1 MGEHLSA
8 RDYRPHYHRRQSR
21 RMLTALALTGAC
33 AAAAL
38 LLFLQPWVSCD
49 YEDTS
54 VGCASTPLVAGL
66 LMAAVAGTG
75 AGLLITLGLALSRD
89 AEDAPMDIKRLWQG

>member
-1 MGEHLSA
+1 
-8 RDYRPHYHRRQSR
+8 
-21 RMLTALALTGAC
+21 MLTALVFTGAC
-33 AAAAL
+33 AAATL

-54 VGCASTPLVAGL
+54 VGCASIPLVAGL

-89 AEDAPMDIKRLWQG
+89 AEVSPRRRRRHASGCPRR